1 MKPHLVSEIRKGIRD
16 ILVRRSPQVAA
27 LGYIPDGR
35 ITEEIMSVLLKYI
48 PVEHGNR
55 GEPESELVMVEKA
68 EWERLRSES
77 CRNICSDRDA

>member
-16 ILVRRSPQVAA
+16 VLVRRGPQIAT

-35 ITEEIMSVLLKYI
+35 ITEEIMEHLLKYI

-55 GEPESELVMVEKA
+55 GLPESELVVVEKA
-68 EWERLRSES
+68 EWERLKALDDYAAR
-77 CRNICSDRDA
+77 RDT

>member
-1 MKPHLVSEIRKGIRD
+1 MKPHLVSEIRKDIRD

-55 GEPESELVMVEKA
+55 GEPESALVMVEKV
-68 EWERLRSES
+68 EWERLEAES
-77 CRNICSDRDA
+77 CRNICSDREA

>member
-1 MKPHLVSEIRKGIRD
+1 MGSVQGNHPVKPHLVSEIRKGIRD

-35 ITEEIMSVLLKYI
+35 ITEEIMGVLLKYI

-68 EWERLRSES
+68 EWERLE
-77 CRNICSDRDA
+77 ALGV

>member
-35 ITEEIMSVLLKYI
+35 ITEEIMGVLLKYI
-48 PVEHGNR
+48 PAEHVNR
-55 GEPESELVMVEKA
+55 GEPESELVVVEKS
-68 EWERLRSES
+68 EWERLKALD
-77 CRNICSDRDA
+77 I